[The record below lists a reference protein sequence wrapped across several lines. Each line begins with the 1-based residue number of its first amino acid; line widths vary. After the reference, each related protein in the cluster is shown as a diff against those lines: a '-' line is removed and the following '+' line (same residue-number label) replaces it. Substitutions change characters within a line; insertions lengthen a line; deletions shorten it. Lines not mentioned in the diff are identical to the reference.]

1 MLGGTLNIPK
11 LVRDDNTFFFVNYS
25 GSRARNPYDAVAN
38 VPTAAERAG
47 DFSASPGLGA
57 LGIYDP
63 LSSAPFPGNRIP
75 ASRIAS
81 AAKGLLEF
89 IPLPNQQGLV
99 QNYQLVT
106 SASRDSDMLG
116 VRLGR
121 SFGTQ
126 DRLAG
131 SYNLRLN
138 DGINVQPYAFRDSST
153 GRGQNMDLSWIH
165 TFRRGL
171 FNMARVSFNRN
182 RNDLLP
188 FFAYGRNVASEL
200 GISGTSSDP
209 INYGPPNLS
218 FTNYGALTDG
228 SPVLRRDQALSF
240 TDSIT
245 WVRGSHTWQF
255 GGDYRRSQ
263 NNSRTDQNGRGTFQF
278 SGLATSAFDAQ
289 GQPLS
294 GSGLD
299 FADFLLGYPQSS
311 SIRYGSSDVY
321 LRGATYNFFAQ
332 DDWRIRSNFTINWGL
347 RYEFQSPLWEK
358 YDRMANL
365 DIAPGFTGVAVVT
378 PNTAGT
384 YTGTYPRGLVDP
396 DRNNVAPRVALA
408 WRPSSKRRLLLRGG
422 YGIYY
427 NGSVYNQAAS
437 RLAQQPP
444 FARTSTLV
452 TSLANSLTIADGFTG
467 GAQQEITN
475 TFAVDRGYRSGYA
488 QTWSLSAQ
496 QELPGSLVA
505 EIGYLGTKGTRLDIQ
520 RLPNRA
526 APGSPLTAEQ
536 RRQIGNAVGF
546 TFDSSEGNSIY
557 HAGQAR
563 ITRRFRRGFSANALY
578 TWSKSIDNAS
588 TFGGG
593 GAVVAQN
600 DRDLSAERGLS
611 TFDRRHSLTLFWVY
625 TSPFGNSASVV
636 PMSGTAAKLLR
647 NWSLT
652 GGITAQSGSPLTA
665 RVLGNL
671 SNTGGTGAVGS
682 GRADATG
689 SPVASNTSFFNLLAF
704 TVPPS
709 DRFGNAARNT
719 IPGPGLFNL
728 NASVGRN
735 FPLGERRMMEFRVE
749 GTNITNRVSFTRLGT
764 TVNASDYGLATNAA
778 AMRTM
783 QASLRFRF

>member
-1 MLGGTLNIPK
+1 MLGGTLRIPK
-11 LVRDDNTFFFVNYS
+11 LMRDDKTFFFVNYS
-25 GSRARNPYDAVAN
+25 RSRARNPYDAVAA
-38 VPTAAERAG
+38 VPTAAERAS

-63 LSSAPFPGNRIP
+63 LTGAPFPGNRIP
-75 ASRIAS
+75 TSRIHPAS
-81 AAKGLLEF
+81 AGLLEF
-89 IPLPNQQGLV
+89 LPSPNQSGLV

-121 SFGTQ
+121 SLGDR

-131 SYNLRLN
+131 SYNLRVN
-138 DGINVQPYAFRDSST
+138 DGVNVQPFAFRDDST
-153 GRGQNMDLSWIH
+153 GRGQNMDLTWVH
-165 TFRRGL
+165 TFRRGVL
-171 FNMARVSFNRN
+171 NMARVTFNRN
-182 RNDLLP
+182 RNDLTP
-188 FFAYGRNVASEL
+188 FFAYGPNVAAEL
-200 GISGTSSDP
+200 GIAGTSTDP
-209 INYGPPNLS
+209 VNYGPPNLS

-228 SPVLRRDQALSF
+228 SPVIRRDQTVSF
-240 TDSIT
+240 NDSFT
-245 WVRGSHTWQF
+245 WVRGSHTHQF
-255 GGDYRRSQ
+255 GGEYRRTQS
-263 NNSRTDQNGRGTFQF
+263 NSRTDQNGRGTFQF
-278 SGLATSAFDAQ
+278 SGLATSAFDAE
-289 GQPLS
+289 GKPLA

-299 FADFLLGYPQSS
+299 FADFLLGLPQSS

-321 LRGATYNFFAQ
+321 LRGAGYSLFAQ
-332 DDWRIRSNFTINWGL
+332 DDWRVRSTFTVNWGL

-365 DIAPGFTGVAVVT
+365 DIAPGFTGVSVVT
-378 PNTAGT
+378 PGGAGP
-384 YTGTYPRGLVDP
+384 YTGEYSRGLIDP
-396 DRNNVAPRVALA
+396 DRNNIGPRVSFA
-408 WRPSSKRRLLLRGG
+408 WRPSSKRRLLVRGG
-422 YGIYY
+422 YGVYY
-427 NGSVYNQAAS
+427 NASIYNQAAS

-444 FARTSTLV
+444 FARTTTLV
-452 TSLANSLTIADGFTG
+452 TSLDRSLTIADGFTG

-475 TFAVDRGYRSGYA
+475 TFAVDRGYRAGYA
-488 QTWSLSAQ
+488 QTWSFSLQ

-505 EIGYLGTKGTRLDIQ
+505 EIGYLATKGTRLDIQ

-526 APGSPLTAEQ
+526 APGSALTAEQ

-557 HAGQAR
+557 HAGQLR
-563 ITRRFRRGFSANALY
+563 VSRRFRRGLAANALY
-578 TWSKSIDNAS
+578 TWAKSIDNAS

-611 TFDRRHSLTLFWVY
+611 SFDRRHTLNLFWVY
-625 TSPFGNSASVV
+625 TSPFGDSASVL
-636 PMSGTAAKLLR
+636 PMGGTAGKLLR

-652 GGITAQSGSPLTA
+652 GGVTAQAGTPLTA
-665 RVLGNL
+665 RVLGNV
-671 SNTGGTGAVGS
+671 SDTGGTGAVGS

-689 SPVASNTSFFNLLAF
+689 LPVNSGAGFFNLLAF
-704 TVPPS
+704 TVPPAH
-709 DRFGNAARNT
+709 RFGNAARNT

-735 FPLGERRMMEFRVE
+735 FPLGERRIMEFRVE
-749 GTNITNRVSFTRLGT
+749 STNVTNRVSYSRVGS
-764 TVNASDYGLATNAA
+764 TVNASDYGLATGAA

-783 QASLRFRF
+783 QATLRFRF